1 MLKEFISKVA
11 DKQSLTESEMAYAMG
26 IIMDGKA
33 TPAQIA
39 SFITALRMKGETVEE
54 ITGAARIMR
63 ERALR
68 VRCSAPVIIDTCGT
82 GGDGTH
88 TFNIST
94 LAALISVGAGL
105 TVAKHG
111 NRSVSS
117 KCGSADVLKELGVNI
132 EAPLPVI
139 EECLEK
145 IGIAFL
151 FAPNLHTAMKYAIGP
166 RREIG
171 IRTVFNILGPLTNP
185 AFTNAQVVGVYS
197 PDLTETIAQVL
208 GKLGNRKAMVV
219 HGDGLDEITLCGE
232 TKISEYIDGEVKT
245 FKIRPEDFGFR
256 KCSIE
261 DLKGGDPSVNAQIMI
276 SLLKGEKGPRRDI
289 TLLNAGAA
297 LYIGGKVRNIEE
309 GIKLAAEI
317 IDSGAALNKLNQLI
331 ELTNKYV
338 S

>member
-68 VRCSAPVIIDTCGT
+68 VKCSAPVIIDTCGT

-117 KCGSADVLKELGVNI
+117 RCGSADVLKELGVNI

-232 TKISEYIDGEVKT
+232 TKVSEYIDGEVKA

-256 KCSIE
+256 RCSIDE
-261 DLKGGDPSVNAQIMI
+261 LKGGDPSVNAQIMI

-297 LYIGGKVRNIEE
+297 LYVGEKVRTIEE

>member
-26 IIMDGKA
+26 IIMNGKA

-68 VRCSAPVIIDTCGT
+68 VKCSAPVIIDTCGT

-117 KCGSADVLKELGVNI
+117 RCGSADVLKELGVNI

-139 EECLEK
+139 EECLER

-166 RREIG
+166 RKEIG

-197 PDLTETIAQVL
+197 PELTETIAHVL

-232 TKISEYIDGEVKT
+232 TKVSEYIDGEVKT
-245 FKIRPEDFGFR
+245 FKIRPEDYGFKR
-256 KCSIE
+256 CSIDE
-261 DLKGGDPSVNAQIMI
+261 LKGGDPSVNAQIMI
-276 SLLKGEKGPRRDI
+276 SLLRGEKGPRRDVTI
-289 TLLNAGAA
+289 LNAGAA
-297 LYIGGKVRNIEE
+297 LYVGEKVKSIEE
-309 GIKLAAEI
+309 GIKLAAEV

-331 ELTNKYV
+331 EMTNKYV

>member
-68 VRCSAPVIIDTCGT
+68 VKCSAPVIIDTCGT

-117 KCGSADVLKELGVNI
+117 RCGSADVLKELGVNI

-139 EECLEK
+139 EECLER

-166 RREIG
+166 RKEIG

-197 PDLTETIAQVL
+197 PELTETIAHVL

-232 TKISEYIDGEVKT
+232 TKVSEYIDGEVKT
-245 FKIRPEDFGFR
+245 FKIRPEDYGFKR
-256 KCSIE
+256 CSIDE
-261 DLKGGDPSVNAQIMI
+261 LKGGDPSVNAQIMI
-276 SLLKGEKGPRRDI
+276 SLLRGEKGPRRDVTI
-289 TLLNAGAA
+289 LNAGAA
-297 LYIGGKVRNIEE
+297 LYVGEKVKSIEE
-309 GIKLAAEI
+309 GIKLAAEV

-331 ELTNKYV
+331 EMTNKYV